1 MVHVTM
7 IKTEHYSVDST
18 GTKLNCVY
26 GFIELDT
33 ASIYIHF
40 YSICPLDKIVCVIHS
55 RKFLSVS
62 SSWNRHKETRTISIL
77 LIANDTIHIEI
88 ECN

>member
-1 MVHVTM
+1 MVHVAM

-18 GTKLNCVY
+18 GTKLNFVY

-40 YSICPLDKIVCVIHS
+40 YSIYPLD
-55 RKFLSVS
+55 
-62 SSWNRHKETRTISIL
+62 
-77 LIANDTIHIEI
+77 
-88 ECN
+88 